1 MAVVD
6 TYVRLSE
13 LKGPTWRPVA
23 GIEVILVARS
33 QTTVLSR
40 FEVEVYKASTMR
52 KCSGISLLR
61 MGILTY
67 LCVCRCTFHII
78 VETFKLGGVGSK

>member
-1 MAVVD
+1 M
-6 TYVRLSE
+6 SE

-23 GIEVILVARS
+23 GIEVILARS

-67 LCVCRCTFHII
+67 LCVCRCTLIHII
-78 VETFKLGGVGSK
+78 VEMFKFGVGSK